1 MRQLKPCTSQP
12 SRMRG
17 VTGALAALT
26 LPLLVA
32 TAHADAL
39 IQSIETDLAALGYQ
53 TGPVDGVET
62 VETQIAISQFQADN
76 QLEVTGTASPQL
88 AGIIKSKTS
97 SSATASAQAA
107 APVETEQECLQRK
120 VAEAEQARK
129 QKKGLMSLFNTV
141 SRTASRYGGGSEIAS
156 DISEASRDIADANAT
171 KEDFEQTAR
180 DLGLSQE
187 EIDSC
192 KR

>member
-1 MRQLKPCTSQP
+1 MRQLKPCTPQP

-88 AGIIKSKTS
+88 AGIIKSKTTS
-97 SSATASAQAA
+97 GSGSAQAA
-107 APVETEQECLQRK
+107 VAAETEQQCLQRK

-129 QKKGLMSLFNTV
+129 QKIG
-141 SRTASRYGGGSEIAS
+141 RASCRE
-156 DISEASRDIADANAT
+156 RV
-171 KEDFEQTAR
+171 
-180 DLGLSQE
+180 
-187 EIDSC
+187 
-192 KR
+192 

>member
-1 MRQLKPCTSQP
+1 MRQPQPCTPQP

-17 VTGALAALT
+17 VTRALAALT

-39 IQSIETDLAALGYQ
+39 IQSIETDLTALGYQ

-97 SSATASAQAA
+97 SGTASAQAA
-107 APVETEQECLQRK
+107 APAETEQECLQRK
-120 VAEAEQARK
+120 VAEAEQAK
-129 QKKGLMSLFNTV
+129 QQKKGLMSLFNTV

-171 KEDFEQTAR
+171 KEDFEQAAR
-180 DLGLSQE
+180 DLGLSQG

-192 KR
+192 RN